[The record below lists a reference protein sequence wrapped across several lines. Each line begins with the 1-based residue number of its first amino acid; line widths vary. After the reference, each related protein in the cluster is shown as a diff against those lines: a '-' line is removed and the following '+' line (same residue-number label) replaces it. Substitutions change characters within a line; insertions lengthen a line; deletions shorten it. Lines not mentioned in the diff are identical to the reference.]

1 MRQRD
6 LNRAIARSTGE
17 SITTISRL
25 GFVPLLPEPIDREP
39 RFLDWDEFEMLR
51 NCAAHPYRPSQS
63 PRPSP

>member
-6 LNRAIARSTGE
+6 LNRAVARSTGE

-39 RFLDWDEFEMLR
+39 RFLDWDQLELLR
-51 NCAAHPYRPSQS
+51 NGAAFPHRPVRHRRSC
-63 PRPSP
+63 

>member
-25 GFVPLLPEPIDREP
+25 GFVPLVPEPVDREP

-51 NCAAHPYRPSQS
+51 NGAAHSYRRSRS
-63 PRPSP
+63 ARP